1 MPHTIIEH
9 SFSIAKPQIYSLL
22 LKVNQNIA
30 QNEGNFDISQCKARA
45 VCYDNFVVADGSGS
59 QDFMHIT
66 IKIMQGR
73 SLEIRKNLAEN
84 LVKIVSDF
92 FWENNLSKNP
102 IALSLDIV
110 EIEREI
116 YKKTVV
122 NTNS

>member
-9 SFSIAKPQIYSLL
+9 SFPIAKPQIDSLL

-30 QNEGNFDISQCKARA
+30 KNEGNFDIFQCKARS
-45 VCYDNFVVADGSGS
+45 VFCGNIVVADGSGS

-84 LVKIVSDF
+84 LVKMVSNF
-92 FWENNLSKNP
+92 LKENNLSKNP

-116 YKKTVV
+116 YQKTVV

>member
-9 SFSIAKPQIYSLL
+9 SFSIAKPQIDSLL

-30 QNEGNFDISQCKARA
+30 KNEGNFDILQCKARA

-59 QDFMHIT
+59 QNFMHIT

-92 FWENNLSKNP
+92 LLENNLSKNP

-110 EIEREI
+110 EIEREL
-116 YKKTVV
+116 YQKTLVSS
-122 NTNS
+122 N